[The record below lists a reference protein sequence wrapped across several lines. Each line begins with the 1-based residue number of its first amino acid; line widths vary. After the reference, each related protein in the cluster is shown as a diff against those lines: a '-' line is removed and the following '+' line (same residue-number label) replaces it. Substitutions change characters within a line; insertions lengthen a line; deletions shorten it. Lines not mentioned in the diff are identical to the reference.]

1 MKVQKLA
8 LMEENKDKCKSC
20 GKVQVTGDERV
31 MYEKEYQQK
40 ALILYLENSG
50 IRSIAR
56 VLSLF
61 YKQKIYYQTVAKW
74 LKKAGE
80 LLEEKLNEK
89 SEEIKKI
96 EVLEI
101 DELHTYIKKNQ
112 LMGGKKLEYG
122 LLLIGTEP
130 AVGEAKRSC

>member
-1 MKVQKLA
+1 
-8 LMEENKDKCKSC
+8 
-20 GKVQVTGDERV
+20 
-31 MYEKEYQQK
+31 
-40 ALILYLENSG
+40 LENSG
-50 IRSIAR
+50 IRTIAR

-61 YKQKIYYQTVAKW
+61 YKQKIYYQTIAKW

-101 DELHTYIKKNQ
+101 DELQEFPFKKF
-112 LMGGKKLEYG
+112 
-122 LLLIGTEP
+122 
-130 AVGEAKRSC
+130 SCKI